1 MADGNNLFV
10 LGLNVSASKALIES
24 QLISIVNDISKSQV
38 AKVTLSIDNSKT
50 KQELQNQV
58 DAISKSIKV
67 GDIGKQSNSSALG
80 VSNVTKQFKGMQSQ
94 IQSTQKTSG
103 GFFSNLKSGMSD
115 ALGNMLKYQLAYKI
129 INTTINSIKSMVNEV
144 TELDASLTEF
154 NKVADLSANELSQFT
169 EKAYVASAEIGRTG
183 KDMIDAATEFKR
195 AGYDLDK
202 SLEMGNAALV
212 MTNVADGIDKT
223 EDSASTLIS
232 VLKGFNES
240 DVMSIVD
247 KMNSV
252 SNQSPVGFDNIAD
265 GLERVSGTM
274 NQAGNSIDE
283 TIGLL
288 TGGFA
293 QLRNMEKVSTGLI
306 TISQRLRG
314 VDEDG
319 SSIDGLG
326 AKLQESFGSI
336 GVNIEDANGELR
348 STYDILSDYANVY
361 DTLDSKQKQY
371 FAELASGK
379 RQVNVFNAIV
389 QQMDDVKK
397 AVDQSVD
404 SVGAA
409 EKENE
414 IFKNSIEGRKNEFNS
429 AFQKLSTTVVESD
442 WIKDLLSA
450 GTEFLNMLDNIA
462 SKETVVSSTIEVITN
477 AVKGLA
483 DILSGLSEN
492 DVFASLI
499 SGYMSYKTLTKGF
512 DLFSLVTGNGE
523 IDSGKIIKDRIKEG
537 FGKNKYFPI
546 KRVA

>member
-1 MADGNNLFV
+1 MGNENNLFV
-10 LGLNVSASKALIES
+10 LGLDVSASKALIES
-24 QLISIVNDISKSQV
+24 QLISIVNDISKSQT
-38 AKVTLSIDNSKT
+38 AKVTLTIDESKT
-50 KQELQNQV
+50 KQKLKNQV
-58 DAISKSIKV
+58 DSIAK
-67 GDIGKQSNSSALG
+67 GIKMDPLGKQSSSSASG
-80 VSNVTKQFKGMQSQ
+80 VEKVTKQFKGMQSQ
-94 IQSTQKTSG
+94 IQDTQKTSG

-115 ALGNMLKYQLAYKI
+115 ALNNMVKYQLAYKI
-129 INTTINSIKSMVNEV
+129 VNTTINSIKSMVNEV

-154 NKVADLSANELSQFT
+154 NKVADVSANQLSQFT
-169 EKAYVASAEIGRTG
+169 EKAFTASEKIGRTG
-183 KDMIDAATEFKR
+183 RDMIDAATEFKR
-195 AGYDLDK
+195 AGYDLDQ

-212 MTNVADGIDKT
+212 MTNVADGIDRT
-223 EDSASTLIS
+223 EESASTLIS
-232 VLKGFNES
+232 VLKGFNIKES

-247 KMNSV
+247 RMNSV

-319 SSIDGLG
+319 NSIDGLG
-326 AKLQESFGSI
+326 AELQESFGSI
-336 GVNIEDANGELR
+336 GVNIEDANGQLR
-348 STYDILSDYANVY
+348 STYDIMSDYAKVY
-361 DTLDSKQKQY
+361 DTLNSKQQQY

-389 QQMDDVKK
+389 QQMEDVEK
-397 AVDQSVD
+397 AIDQSIN
-404 SVGAA
+404 SNGAA

-414 IFKNSIEGRKNEFNS
+414 IFKNSIQGKKNEFES

-442 WIKDLLSA
+442 WIKDLVSS

-462 SKETVVSSTIEVITN
+462 SKETVVSSTIGAITD
-477 AVKGLA
+477 AAKGLA
-483 DILSGLSEN
+483 HTFSALSEN
-492 DVFASLI
+492 DFFSSLI

-512 DLFSLVTGNGE
+512 DLFSLITGNE
-523 IDSGKIIKDRIKEG
+523 KIDSGKIIRQKIKEG
-537 FGKNKYFPI
+537 FGKNNISYIF
-546 KRVA
+546 